1 MISCPDPEVP
11 AGGYMEAYD
20 YNVHSTIDFHCEKGH
35 KLVGEPNLTCQS
47 DGEWSGESPKC
58 DCKQYKN
65 PVATNLLYKNCI
77 TKRPFSQEMLIC
89 TLYCIF

>member
-1 MISCPDPEVP
+1 MSILFLVISCPDPEVP

-58 DCKQYKN
+58 
-65 PVATNLLYKNCI
+65 
-77 TKRPFSQEMLIC
+77 EC
-89 TLYCIF
+89 TLIATF